1 MSTWGPPTPRF
12 GNHSYN
18 TINEAQCRGR
28 EQEDTAFIFVGQRFG
43 YCLLSVNTST
53 DTETSS
59 SFNDCDGKCQ
69 HIHICLCS
77 AVCLRCHWMFFLQT
91 FSVKKKKNPG
101 SRISSVVRRGHSV
114 CLIERVVGLT
124 TGSESTL
131 SFHMEKV
138 SYWRTHLVSLIP
150 FFLL

>member
-18 TINEAQCRGR
+18 TINEARCRGR

-91 FSVKKKKNPG
+91 FSVKKKKPRVQNLLCG
-101 SRISSVVRRGHSV
+101 SSRSQRLFDRACGWFDDRVGVDLVISYGK
-114 CLIERVVGLT
+114 G
-124 TGSESTL
+124 
-131 SFHMEKV
+131 
-138 SYWRTHLVSLIP
+138 
-150 FFLL
+150 